1 MKKKLLLIA
10 AGIAACVAIP
20 AAAFG
25 HATVRPFNPQGKA
38 LTGVSTEYVLRV
50 PNERAN
56 RATQSFAMAV
66 PDSLQTGIS
75 VLQMPGW
82 TIKLDRV
89 DTGQKNASGDP
100 IMATKTISWTAQKG
114 YNVMPGFYAAVYFRF
129 SNPINPTK
137 LCFSVVQRYGGQ
149 MNKAG
154 KAVGAGEIV
163 SWTGDSTSATPASCV
178 DIVAS

>member
-1 MKKKLLLIA
+1 MKKRLFLL
-10 AGIAACVAIP
+10 AGALALCVGIP

-50 PNERAN
+50 PNERAD
-56 RATQSFAMAV
+56 RATTSFAMAV
-66 PDSLQTGIS
+66 PDALQTGIS

-82 TIKLDRV
+82 TIKLARV

-100 IMATKTISWTAQKG
+100 VMATKTITWTAQKG

-129 SNPINPTK
+129 GNPINPTR
-137 LCFSVVQRYGGQ
+137 LCFSVVQRYGGK

-154 KAVGAGEIV
+154 KAAGVGEVV
-163 SWTGDSTSATPASCV
+163 SWTGDAASATPASCV
-178 DIVAS
+178 DVVAS